1 MSVAAE
7 GCRSYLSKIDGAR
20 IVSRG
25 FFGKDAQKNRLFLGF
40 FAKLMLKFATK
51 PLCVFRCFFKNHLN
65 NCKKYNTA
73 VGFENRYERMNM
85 AEEEA
90 GGFIFL
96 MFTTIWG
103 RLPF

>member
-1 MSVAAE
+1 MNVKIYGSSGGLKVSVAAE
-7 GCRSYLSKIDGAR
+7 GCRSYLSKIDVAR

-65 NCKKYNTA
+65 NCKHITPQLDLKT
-73 VGFENRYERMNM
+73 VTSG
-85 AEEEA
+85 
-90 GGFIFL
+90 
-96 MFTTIWG
+96 
-103 RLPF
+103 